1 VAAAYRQGMIDES
14 KIAERFAGLGPELNE
29 RQRRLWA
36 ASEARSHGRG
46 GIVAVSRATGISE
59 DTIGRGIKELA
70 SGARLDRGRVRR
82 PGAGRRSLTESD
94 PELLGALEALVD
106 PDTRGDPESPL
117 RWCSKSLG
125 KIAGALVAAGHQVS
139 DRSAGKL
146 LRGLGFRLHANQ
158 KTWEGKDHPDRDAQF
173 RHINETARA
182 ALEAGEPTISVDAKK
197 RELVGDFK
205 AVGREYEPTGRP
217 VEVRCH
223 DFKDKDL
230 GHAIP
235 YGVLDLQANEGMVSV
250 GITNDTS
257 AFAVNSIRAWWQHL
271 GRKRYPKA
279 KTLTITADGG
289 GSNSSRARL
298 WKVELQRLVN
308 ELGIPIRV
316 CHFPPGT
323 SKWNKIEHRLFSY
336 VSLNWR
342 GRPLESL
349 QVIIDLIGATTT
361 STGLKVYARLDPGK
375 YEKGI
380 KVTDAEL
387 AAVNIVRDE
396 FHPDWNYTIY
406 PTTTPAVILSCAL
419 SRTSAAEATQRK
431 LGCRV

>member
-1 VAAAYRQGMIDES
+1 VAYWGCMIDES
-14 KIAERFAGLGPELNE
+14 KIAERFAGVGPELNE

-36 ASEARSHGRG
+36 ASEARALGYG
-46 GIVAVSRATGISE
+46 GIAAVSRATGISE
-59 DTIGRGIKELA
+59 DTVGRGLKELA
-70 SGARLDRGRVRR
+70 AGERLEAGQVRR
-82 PGAGRRSLTESD
+82 RGAGRPALTVSD
-94 PELLGALEALVD
+94 PTLLEDLQRLVD

-117 RWCSKSLG
+117 RWSSKSLG
-125 KIAGALVAAGHQVS
+125 KIAGALAAAGHRVS

-158 KTWEGKDHPDRDAQF
+158 KTREGKDHPDRDAQF

-182 ALEAGEPTISVDAKK
+182 ALEAGEPVISVDTKK

-205 AVGREYEPTGRP
+205 AVGREYEPSGRP

-235 YGVLDLQANEGMVSV
+235 YGVYDIKANEGMVSV

-257 AFAVNSIRAWWQHL
+257 AFAVNSIRSWWQHL
-271 GRKRYPKA
+271 GHKRYPKA

-289 GSNSSRARL
+289 GSNSSRTRL
-298 WKVELQRLVN
+298 WKTELQKLAN
-308 ELGIPIRV
+308 ELQIPIRV

-323 SKWNKIEHRLFSY
+323 SKWNKIEHRMFSY

-342 GRPLESL
+342 GRPLE
-349 QVIIDLIGATTT
+349 V
-361 STGLKVYARLDPGK
+361 
-375 YEKGI
+375 
-380 KVTDAEL
+380 
-387 AAVNIVRDE
+387 
-396 FHPDWNYTIY
+396 
-406 PTTTPAVILSCAL
+406 
-419 SRTSAAEATQRK
+419 
-431 LGCRV
+431 CR

>member
-1 VAAAYRQGMIDES
+1 MIDES
-14 KIAERFAGLGPELNE
+14 KIAERFAGVGPELNE

-36 ASEARSHGRG
+36 ASEARALGFG
-46 GIVAVSRATGISE
+46 GIAAVSRATGISE
-59 DTIGRGIKELA
+59 DTVGRGIKEFA
-70 SGARLDRGRVRR
+70 AGVRLEAGQVRR
-82 PGAGRRSLTESD
+82 RGAGRPALTVSD
-94 PELLGALEALVD
+94 PTLLADLQRLVD

-158 KTWEGKDHPDRDAQF
+158 KTREGKDHPDRDAQF

-182 ALEAGEPTISVDAKK
+182 ALEAGEPTISVDTKK
-197 RELVGDFK
+197 RELIGDFK

-235 YGVLDLQANEGMVSV
+235 YGVLDIAANEGMMSV
-250 GITNDTS
+250 GVTNDTS
-257 AFAVNSIRAWWQHL
+257 VFAGNSIRAWWRHL

-279 KTLTITADGG
+279 QTLTITADGG
-289 GSNSSRARL
+289 GSNSSRTRL
-298 WKVELQRLVN
+298 WKTELQKLAN
-308 ELGIPIRV
+308 ELQIAIRV

-323 SKWNKIEHRLFSY
+323 SKWNKS
-336 VSLNWR
+336 
-342 GRPLESL
+342 
-349 QVIIDLIGATTT
+349 
-361 STGLKVYARLDPGK
+361 STA
-375 YEKGI
+375 
-380 KVTDAEL
+380 
-387 AAVNIVRDE
+387 
-396 FHPDWNYTIY
+396 
-406 PTTTPAVILSCAL
+406 C
-419 SRTSAAEATQRK
+419 SAS
-431 LGCRV
+431 